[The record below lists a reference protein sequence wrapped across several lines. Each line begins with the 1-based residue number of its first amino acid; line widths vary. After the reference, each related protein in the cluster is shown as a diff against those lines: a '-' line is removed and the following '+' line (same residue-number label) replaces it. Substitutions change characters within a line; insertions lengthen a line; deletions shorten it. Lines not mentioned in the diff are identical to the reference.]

1 MTTRECLRKLNDI
14 KEIVARCS
22 LEFEAIKSP
31 HEIYEE
37 KAAAVRASLAQ
48 AWDRLLANPHS
59 PEASGLQREI
69 EDHGGQLKELEITY
83 NATFKEDEKAY
94 DQQLHAA
101 MESLCDDLIGTIGW
115 SQVEKSLRTLPNQQ
129 PSESGHGGS
138 SDGLETSLTT
148 PSEATQREVRTSR
161 LHISAPRTGS
171 VIRVCPEKRKES
183 PSGLSTRQKRHR
195 ADRTEPHREVMKT
208 IHFEEVF
215 QNGSAA
221 TKHVIVRFP
230 ADDGAWYILRCD
242 KHGLT
247 FKDKAIKSATAH
259 LAGGEHGR
267 LSKEPAEVIEQLGV
281 QVLDCNETLAD
292 KNNTIALKALR
303 REHEQGAAHNRPLRE
318 KISPSHRPTR
328 QSRRRHHGD
337 SSRQRD
343 QDFNGIIDPRPGDVY
358 LAFWEKSKEWLA
370 VLLLPLTELENIGVR
385 NTLQDLGLAEDVP
398 GCYDYDNQTNCF
410 RWREGYRDGEISIR
424 EREFPVMYFDGQDFP
439 AKSAVG
445 WVAAKDLRTLDIN
458 AAQSSLVPHFQS
470 MRKFLR
476 DRAAPQQAEVI
487 VASSGVDRTDSF
499 NEQHAHPRPSPDPNQ
514 DDHEA
519 AHPAELA
526 PCTAQSRSTTS
537 APDGQTSLPGG
548 MRELEQS
555 PEPLQEIPRNDHS
568 DTQCEINPVNGTQME
583 EHPGQ
588 ILSVTR
594 PETSARTN
602 QAIDGF
608 EHATSTS
615 ERDSLAAKE
624 GAGDRVN
631 SAAII
636 SSRVSH
642 QVSALAQA
650 ALDTLRSPAPV
661 RDSRSTP
668 LISDDH
674 CEAEPSAL
682 SGSTENPRNQGA
694 EPVACRIMD
703 EQPQDHAQ
711 HSPIPN
717 LQLILQGLSSG
728 YSSTLSEGPA
738 SNRAPLQPLP
748 ALPPTR
754 PLNRGHISTDST
766 RVLSMSQ
773 PPPNACALPPILPPR
788 GQDTTFHAMSTH
800 QWSNSATISQLAN
813 PNAASS
819 PLLGTVSLP
828 VGQDCLST
836 GQGRAA
842 VHASAS
848 APSRFNEVR
857 PNNSGLEKA
866 TPLCAP
872 MHPALQIL
880 SESESLDLNHWAYK
894 LPGPLVDYLKEYLGR
909 RGLVPEFN
917 GLRNSEGFYNCP
929 LCDKGKV
936 KNYQRPGSFTNHLV
950 KHWRSVQNS
959 SEVRLSE

>member
-1 MTTRECLRKLNDI
+1 MTTQQCLRKLKDV

-22 LEFEAIKSP
+22 LKFEAIKSP

-37 KAAAVRASLAQ
+37 AAAAVRASLAQ
-48 AWDRLLANPHS
+48 AWDHLLANPHS

-69 EDHGGQLKELEITY
+69 EDHGGQLKELEIRY
-83 NATFKEDEKAY
+83 NETFKEDEKAY

-101 MESLCDDLIGTIGW
+101 MESLCDDLIGTIGR
-115 SQVEKSLRTLPNQQ
+115 SQVEKSLRTLPSQQ

-148 PSEATQREVRTSR
+148 PSEATEREVRTSR
-161 LHISAPRTGS
+161 LHASAPRTGS

-183 PSGLSTRQKRHR
+183 PSSLSTRQKRHR
-195 ADRTEPHREVMKT
+195 ADRIEPHREVMKT

-221 TKHVIVRFP
+221 TKHVIIRFP

-247 FKDKAIKSATAH
+247 FKDKVIENATAH

-281 QVLDCNETLAD
+281 QVLDCNETLAE
-292 KNNTIALKALR
+292 KNNTVALKALR
-303 REHEQGAAHNRPLRE
+303 REHEQGAAHKRPLRE

-343 QDFNGIIDPRPGDVY
+343 QDFDGIIDPRPGDVY

-370 VLLLPLTELENIGVR
+370 VLLLPLTELDNVGVR
-385 NTLQDLGLAEDVP
+385 NTIQDLGLAEDVP
-398 GCYDYDNQTNCF
+398 GCYDYDNRTNCF
-410 RWREGYRDGEISIR
+410 RWREGYRDGETSVR

-445 WVAAKDLRTLDIN
+445 WVAAKDLRTLDVN

-470 MRKFLR
+470 VRKFLR
-476 DRAAPQQAEVI
+476 DRAAPPQAEVI

-499 NEQHAHPRPSPDPNQ
+499 NEQHTHLRPSPDPNQ
-514 DDHEA
+514 DDHEV

-526 PCTAQSRSTTS
+526 PCTAQSRSTAS
-537 APDGQTSLPGG
+537 APDGRASLPGG
-548 MRELEQS
+548 LGEPEQS
-555 PEPLQEIPRNDHS
+555 PEPRQEIPRNDHS
-568 DTQCEINPVNGTQME
+568 DTQCEINPVNGTQLE

-594 PETSARTN
+594 SQASARTS

-608 EHATSTS
+608 EHATSTA
-615 ERDSLAAKE
+615 ERDSLAAEE
-624 GAGDRVN
+624 GAGDRVD
-631 SAAII
+631 STAII
-636 SSRVSH
+636 SPRVSP

-661 RDSRSTP
+661 RDSGSTP
-668 LISDDH
+668 LTSNDH
-674 CEAEPSAL
+674 CEAEPSAP
-682 SGSTENPRNQGA
+682 SRSTELRHSQLAHVAKAASETPRNQGA

-703 EQPQDHAQ
+703 EQSRDQAQ
-711 HSPIPN
+711 HSPTSR
-717 LQLILQGLSSG
+717 LQLVLQGPSSS

-738 SNRAPLQPLP
+738 SNRAPLQPFP
-748 ALPPTR
+748 ALPPIR
-754 PLNRGHISTDST
+754 PLNRGHISIDST
-766 RVLSMSQ
+766 RVLSTSQ
-773 PPPNACALPPILPPR
+773 PPPNACALPPILPSR

-800 QWSNSATISQLAN
+800 RWSNSATVSQVAN

-819 PLLGTVSLP
+819 PLLGTVPLP
-828 VGQDCLST
+828 VDQDCLST

-842 VHASAS
+842 AHASAS

-857 PNNSGLEKA
+857 LSNLGLEKA
-866 TPLCAP
+866 T
-872 MHPALQIL
+872 
-880 SESESLDLNHWAYK
+880 SL
-894 LPGPLVDYLKEYLGR
+894 
-909 RGLVPEFN
+909 
-917 GLRNSEGFYNCP
+917 
-929 LCDKGKV
+929 
-936 KNYQRPGSFTNHLV
+936 
-950 KHWRSVQNS
+950 
-959 SEVRLSE
+959 